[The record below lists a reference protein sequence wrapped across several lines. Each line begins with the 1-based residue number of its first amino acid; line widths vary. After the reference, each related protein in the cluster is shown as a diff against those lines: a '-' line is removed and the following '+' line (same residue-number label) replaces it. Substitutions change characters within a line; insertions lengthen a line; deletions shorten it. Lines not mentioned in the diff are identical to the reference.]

1 MAFTF
6 RHGKLKVALQMG
18 LQNTQVDRIGI
29 PSGRLT

>member
-18 LQNTQVDRIGI
+18 LQNTRIGI